1 MNPNIT
7 FMTLAREPWAI
18 SADWKALLSL
28 VRKGTHYGEYSDEAE
43 YYEGDYNFAYIYHY
57 DNKWWVSEQFPFIEG
72 GEMGLEELRD
82 NRYCLG
88 TELVPEVLDDALC
101 SIAGNHWEWEQQH
114 IQSCSPCDLYL
125 EDIPF

>member
-7 FMTLAREPWAI
+7 FVTLFNQPWAI
-18 SADWKALLSL
+18 SEDWEALLSL
-28 VRKGTHYGEYSDEAE
+28 VREGTHYNWYSDEAE
-43 YYEGDYNFAYIYHY
+43 YYEDDYNFAYLYHLN
-57 DNKWWVSEQFPFIEG
+57 NKWWVSEQFPFKEG

-88 TELVPEVLDDALC
+88 AKLVQEALVDALC
-101 SIAGNHWEWEQQH
+101 SIARNHWEWEQQH

-125 EDIPF
+125 DDIPF